1 MTTQPFVRP
10 GEPRR
15 APATGGGKIAVEPP
29 IAAPIP
35 PPRSVWGI
43 VLPITLVVGVV
54 GFIVAMYVTGMRSF
68 ATGFGIFGVMMLV
81 GMVGMLFRGRGAA
94 QRMSWGELTLF
105 RRTWFSRL
113 DEIRDEV
120 DVQRR
125 QQWNH
130 RHHFHWEPDQL
141 TGVAGSVRMWD
152 RPPGSDEFA
161 VVRVGVGKVA
171 LAMSIDKPKIPEASQ
186 IEPATGHALRKF
198 LIEQE
203 YIDDMAKVIWV
214 QRFPGLSI
222 VGDMEQT
229 RALAR
234 AMICQLAAFHSPSD
248 VQVIVVSAAPTV
260 WEWAK
265 WLPHLQH
272 RTKRDG
278 CGERRLLFSSPAKL
292 ESFLDEAE
300 TERPQWSPPAS
311 GLHGGDVAP
320 MLPLR
325 VVIDDGCGTPEDWAG
340 LTGSAGYAGT
350 CFIRLAPS
358 MPAPPPDSYGAKN
371 WVGFAPSTTYRLTD
385 GTLRKRLPFDDPTLF
400 AGVPKGTD
408 ELDEVFYATA
418 DQMSVVEA
426 ERFARALARY
436 RAPGAAASTVS
447 TTETQ
452 HRTLLDVVGVRD
464 PRRLDVDRLWA
475 PRRTQGR
482 EWMRFPV
489 GLDDSG
495 QVIELD
501 LKEGSQQG
509 MNMHSLFIGTTGAG
523 KSEGIIT
530 EVTSLALTHSPEV
543 VNVVF
548 SDFKL
553 KSAAGTL
560 ERFPHV
566 VASVSNLADER
577 HLVGRMHDALDGE
590 LDRRGALCA
599 ALEGVPDLTAYNQ
612 RRLTDPSLAP
622 VPALFVICDE
632 YQEMLAD
639 PEWGPKFQKLFWR
652 IVRQGRAYHMFL
664 QLVGQTVDTQKL
676 RDTRKLLGFTIA
688 ARTGREEDSREAI
701 GSTVAAHLPER
712 GAEGTAYLRVAQR
725 QPREFRFFYSSAQFV
740 PPVGTED
747 AEPVRAGTWFDPR
760 PFSVDETADID
771 GLLASPQQPKAVAAA
786 AVEPAALPGEPAK
799 NPLIVDAVIAS
810 LQSAGVG
817 PPRQLWLPP
826 LGVPPPADDLVL
838 RYRGRPWD
846 VDYGQ
851 NPGLVLPV
859 ALEDRPREHRQ
870 DVFCLDVLS
879 DNALIIGAPKRG
891 ATTALMTMITTGALM
906 YRPERVQFYCVAA
919 SGPQLAAVG
928 DLPHVA
934 SVVSSFDTEGV
945 NRLLAT
951 VRQIVDDRERIF
963 AARGL
968 DMMTVREA
976 KFGANPHDIGVEGG
990 DIVLVIDGWAN
1001 FSEHAPKH
1009 VDTVM
1014 SLLRARNYGV
1024 RVVLTHTSHISGI
1037 RSAIRAETTQKL
1049 ELRLTDP
1056 RESEVPRVDGIAKAR
1071 EVPDTPGRG
1080 LSPAGFHLMVGFPE
1094 LANQPSG
1101 RVEVR
1106 DIGAVVRKV
1115 AGVGKVSEVLRL
1127 PESVALQDV
1136 MARVDPQLPR
1146 QMVPFGLS
1154 ENTLGPAFVNFADSP
1169 HVVAV
1174 GRAQS
1179 GRTNFVRAMMRSIMA
1194 RYSADEATIILIDP
1208 RRRSVGVVPDE
1219 WLSRYTYALAD
1230 IKQVVNGLCEVLE
1243 KRQPPPTATQHE
1255 MLTRKFWTGR
1265 EFFVV
1270 VDDATV
1276 WPTADNPLAR
1286 LAPYVEQ
1293 ADSLGLHLIAAADIR
1308 NWSFQATGSSVL
1320 GRVVGSLPPVL
1331 ILDGRRDNGPIISGV
1346 YAEPQRPGKA
1356 IYATA
1361 SGSDG
1366 VLIGWTPPPSVP
1378 GAQLSS

>member
-1 MTTQPFVRP
+1 
-10 GEPRR
+10 
-15 APATGGGKIAVEPP
+15 
-29 IAAPIP
+29 
-35 PPRSVWGI
+35 
-43 VLPITLVVGVV
+43 
-54 GFIVAMYVTGMRSF
+54 
-68 ATGFGIFGVMMLV
+68 
-81 GMVGMLFRGRGAA
+81 
-94 QRMSWGELTLF
+94 
-105 RRTWFSRL
+105 
-113 DEIRDEV
+113 
-120 DVQRR
+120 
-125 QQWNH
+125 
-130 RHHFHWEPDQL
+130 
-141 TGVAGSVRMWD
+141 MWD
-152 RPPGSDEFA
+152 RRPGSDEFA

-171 LAMSIDKPKIPEASQ
+171 LAMTIDKPKIPEASQ

-198 LIEQE
+198 LLEQE
-203 YIDDMAKVIWV
+203 YIDNMAKVIWL
-214 QRFPGLSI
+214 QRFPGLSV
-222 VGDMEQT
+222 VGDMEQG

-248 VQVIVVSAAPTV
+248 VQIIVVSAAPTA
-260 WEWAK
+260 WEWTK

-278 CGERRLLFSSPAKL
+278 CGERRLLFNSPAKL

-311 GLHGGDVAP
+311 GLHGGDAAP
-320 MLPLR
+320 VLPLR
-325 VVIDDGCGTPEDWAG
+325 IVIDDGCGTPEDWAG

-358 MPAPPPDSYGAKN
+358 MPAAPPDSYGAKN
-371 WVGFAPSTTYRLTD
+371 WVGFDLRRPTVWPAGCCANAFRSTTRRCSAGCPRAPTNSMRPFRRHRPD
-385 GTLRKRLPFDDPTLF
+385 ERGRGRTLRSVPGALPG
-400 AGVPKGTD
+400 ARRR
-408 ELDEVFYATA
+408 
-418 DQMSVVEA
+418 A
-426 ERFARALARY
+426 ERGVHGRN
-436 RAPGAAASTVS
+436 
-447 TTETQ
+447 Q
-452 HRTLLDVVGVRD
+452 HRTVLDVVGVRD

-489 GLDDSG
+489 GLDDNG
-495 QVIELD
+495 QVVELD

-701 GSTVAAHLPER
+701 GSTVAAHLPEK

-725 QPREFRFFYSSAQFV
+725 QPREFRFFYSSAEFV
-740 PPVGTED
+740 PPVGAD
-747 AEPVRAGTWFDPR
+747 DNAEPVRAGTWFDPR
-760 PFSVDETADID
+760 PFTVDETADTD
-771 GLLASPQQPKAVAAA
+771 GLLAAPQQPKAAVPA
-786 AVEPAALPGEPAK
+786 AVSTAGLTGEAAK
-799 NPLIVDAVIAS
+799 SPLIVDAVIAS

-826 LGVPPPADDLVL
+826 LGVPPPADDLVA
-838 RYRGRPWD
+838 RYRGKPWD
-846 VDYGQ
+846 VDYGE
-851 NPGLVLPV
+851 NPGLTLPV
-859 ALEDRPREHRQ
+859 AFEDRPRQHRQ

-879 DNALIIGAPKRG
+879 DNAMIIGAPKRG

-906 YRPERVQFYCVAA
+906 YRPERVQFYCIAA
-919 SGPQLAAVG
+919 SGPQLAAVA

-951 VRQIVDDRERIF
+951 VRQIVDERERIF

-990 DIVLVIDGWAN
+990 DVVVVVDGWAN

-1080 LSPAGFHLMVGFPE
+1080 LSPAGFHVMIGVPE

-1106 DIGAVVRKV
+1106 GIGAVVRQV

-1127 PESVALQDV
+1127 PESVALEEV
-1136 MARVDPQLPR
+1136 MGRVDPRLPR
-1146 QMVPFGLS
+1146 EMVPFGLS
-1154 ENTLGPAFVNFADSP
+1154 ESTLGPAFVNFADSP

-1179 GRTNFVRAMMRSIMA
+1179 GRTNFIRAMMRSIMA

-1208 RRRSVGVVPDE
+1208 RRRSVGVVPEE
-1219 WLSRYTYALAD
+1219 WLSRYSYALGD
-1230 IKQVVNGLCEVLE
+1230 IKQVINGLCEVLD

-1308 NWSFQATGSSVL
+1308 SWTFQTTGSSVL
-1320 GRVVGSLPPVL
+1320 GRVVGSLPPVV
-1331 ILDGRRDNGPIISGV
+1331 ILRRAPRQRRDHQRRVRRTPAARQGNLCDRHGYRRGADRVDTAADDADGGNSDALVVIGGV
-1346 YAEPQRPGKA
+1346 NSPGA
-1356 IYATA
+1356 DVLRALA
-1361 SGSDG
+1361 SD
-1366 VLIGWTPPPSVP
+1366 LATPPRRE
-1378 GAQLSS
+1378 GEHETTDC